1 MLNNIFL
8 EAEAKKSQGSD
19 LVVFQHNN
27 ITQAKYILTLQER
40 RVVLWLSSQV
50 KSSDKDFQDHE
61 ISVKDF
67 CNVSGLKSKNMYKEI
82 EQTIKS
88 LMGKSLEIKSLHN
101 SSWELISWLSYAK
114 YVDDEGIVTLRFDPA
129 LKPYLLELKSCFTQF
144 SLSQALSLKSI
155 YSVRLYEMLSQF
167 YSIGEV
173 VFSVQEIKEKFLL
186 EKGKYND
193 YKNFKRRVI
202 ERACSEITL
211 KSNLSVRF
219 VEIKKNKKV
228 ESIKFFVDAYNKFEK
243 LQDNIFHDCQTF
255 DISLES
261 LNLLVQEFSEESV
274 KQGLSVLK
282 QQKSK
287 IKSPVAFLK
296 KAIKKGWQPIVKEEK
311 QTTHDLQK
319 SYLTKE
325 IDTLTEDQT
334 CIIFRKN
341 ILENVGDSEYKSWF
355 RELYFFMEGSQIV
368 IRVHSQFIK
377 NWLDTNYSSL
387 LADCSDGRVVIVRF
401 VEKTMPMGGMAID
414 PNEHKLHG
422 KKKMENSKKKV
433 QSNQKEKKGQ
443 QINQVPK
450 KSLWQKIKNFWK

>member
-1 MLNNIFL
+1 M
-8 EAEAKKSQGSD
+8 EAAEDKKLQGSD

-27 ITQAKYILTLQER
+27 ITQANYSLTLQER

-50 KSSDKDFQDHE
+50 SPSDKDFQDHA
-61 ISVKDF
+61 ISVKYF
-67 CNVSGLKSKNMYKEI
+67 CEVSGLKSKNMYKEI

-114 YVDDEGIVTLRFDPA
+114 YVDDEGLVTLRFDPA

-167 YSIGEV
+167 VSIGEV
-173 VFSVQEIKEKFLL
+173 VFSVQDIKQKFLL
-186 EKGKYND
+186 EKGKYSD

-243 LQDNIFHDCQTF
+243 LQNNIFHDCQTF
-255 DISLES
+255 NISLES
-261 LNLLVQEFSEESV
+261 LNLLIQEFSEEAV

-282 QQKSK
+282 QQKGK
-287 IKSPVAFLK
+287 IKSPISFLK
-296 KAIKKGWQPIVKEEK
+296 KAIKEEWQPFVKDEEK
-311 QTTHDLQK
+311 QPVRDLQK
-319 SYLTKE
+319 SYLIKE
-325 IDTLTEDQT
+325 IDTLTEDST
-334 CIIFRKN
+334 CIMFRKK
-341 ILENVGDSEYKSWF
+341 ILERIGDSEYKSWF

-368 IRVHSQFIK
+368 IRVYSQFIK
-377 NWLDTNYSSL
+377 NWLDTNYVSL
-387 LADCSDGRVVIVRF
+387 LMDCSDGRVVIVRF
-401 VEKTMPMGGMAID
+401 VEKTMPMGMAVNL
-414 PNEHKLHG
+414 NEQKSPC
-422 KKKMENSKKKV
+422 KKKTKSTNKKI
-433 QSNQKEKKGQ
+433 QSNQVKKKGQ
-443 QINQVPK
+443 QTNQVPK
-450 KSLWQKIKNFWK
+450 KSLWQKIKSFWK

>member
-1 MLNNIFL
+1 M
-8 EAEAKKSQGSD
+8 EAEDKKSQGSD

-27 ITQAKYILTLQER
+27 ITQAKYSLTLQER

-50 KSSDKDFQDHE
+50 KSSDKDFQDHA
-61 ISVKDF
+61 ISIKGF
-67 CNVSGLKSKNMYKEI
+67 CDVAGLKSKNMYKEI
-82 EQTIKS
+82 ELTIES
-88 LMGKSLEIKSLHN
+88 LMGKALKIKSLHKN
-101 SSWELISWLSYAK
+101 SWELISWLSYAK
-114 YVDDEGIVTLRFDPA
+114 YVEDEGFVTLRFDPA
-129 LKPYLLELKSCFTQF
+129 LKPYLVELKSCFTQF
-144 SLSQALSLKSI
+144 NLSQALNLKSV

-167 YSIGEV
+167 VSIGEV
-173 VFSVQEIKEKFLL
+173 VLSIDEIKQRFSFEK
-186 EKGKYND
+186 KQYSD
-193 YKNFKRRVI
+193 YRDFRRRII

-287 IKSPVAFLK
+287 IKNPVAFLK

-311 QTTHDLQK
+311 QTTCDLQK

-325 IDTLTEDQT
+325 IDTLTEDPT
-334 CIIFRKN
+334 CIIFRKK
-341 ILENVGDSEYKSWF
+341 ILEKMGEAEYKSWF

-368 IRVHSQFIK
+368 LRVHSQFVK
-377 NWLDTNYSSL
+377 NWLDTKYASL
-387 LADCSDGRVVIVRF
+387 LMDCSDGRVVLVRF
-401 VEKTMPMGGMAID
+401 VEKTMPMGMAMD
-414 PNEHKLHG
+414 PNEHKSSG
-422 KKKMENSKKKV
+422 KKKTETTNKKV
-433 QSNQKEKKGQ
+433 HSNQKKKKGQ

-450 KSLWQKIKNFWK
+450 KSLWQKIKSFWK